1 VPAAEMA
8 GDSPSG
14 GGRAGRL
21 GVECDLSAWLK
32 TMCCRQELLE
42 GVPAAD
48 MEEMREAVADALE
61 AVGGSGWQLIG
72 VGGGARG
79 VASHDCDF
87 IVTHNSNK

>member
-1 VPAAEMA
+1 MA